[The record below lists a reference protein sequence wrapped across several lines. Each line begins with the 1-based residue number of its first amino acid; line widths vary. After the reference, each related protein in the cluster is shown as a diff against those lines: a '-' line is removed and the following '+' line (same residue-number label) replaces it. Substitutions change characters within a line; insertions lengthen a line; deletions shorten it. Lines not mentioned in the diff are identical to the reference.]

1 MKLVTS
7 LLAVGVLGL
16 SSAFYVNMKPV
27 HADNAVITA
36 PKTVAV
42 SNAHGYKV
50 DVENSVIGWVGSK
63 PSGKHTGTLKL
74 SGGTLQADNG
84 VIAAGSFTIDMKTIS
99 CTDLQ
104 GKGKDG
110 LEGHLKS
117 PDFFD
122 VEKNATSTFTIT
134 DVKAITAKPEGLV
147 NVDATHTVT
156 GNLSLR
162 GVEKSVSFPA
172 AVTITDGKIGVKA
185 SFNIDRTEWG
195 MTHGADGKVAKEIN
209 LTLDV
214 KAAN

>member
-36 PKTVAV
+36 PKAVAT

-50 DVENSVIGWVGSK
+50 DVENSIVGWVGSK

-74 SGGTLQADNG
+74 ASGTLQADNG
-84 VIAAGSFTIDMKTIS
+84 QIAAGSFIIDMASIN
-99 CTDLQ
+99 CTDLE
-104 GKGKDG
+104 GKGKTG
-110 LEGHLKS
+110 LEGHLKA

-122 VEKNATSTFTIT
+122 VEKNPTATFAIT
-134 DVKAITAKPEGLV
+134 SAKAIEAKPEGLV
-147 NVDATHTVT
+147 NADATHTVT
-156 GNLSLR
+156 GNLTLR

-172 AVTITDGKIGVKA
+172 AVTMADGKIGVKA

-195 MTHGADGKVAKEIN
+195 ITHGADGKIAKEIN